1 VDAAERRHDADDADH
16 DADHDH
22 HTGDAGGPD
31 AVRAPPVEAAALRH
45 AACCRSEPECP
56 LCPLLPPNV
65 HVPLAERR
73 RRGLYANLPRL
84 GFP

>member
-1 VDAAERRHDADDADH
+1 MTR
-16 DADHDH
+16 
-22 HTGDAGGPD
+22 GGP
-31 AVRAPPVEAAALRH
+31 VETPALRE

-56 LCPLLPPNV
+56 LCPLAPENAA
-65 HVPLAERR
+65 VPLVELR